1 MLDTNRALHI
11 FYRHVHQKEEGRS
24 RDPNKRRPEWFSYEK
39 CFTNLLDTL
48 ENSSFGAN
56 VTLTVIY
63 DGSEA
68 DFLTDFMY
76 KYCAIPRKFK
86 TYIKIAPAGSNMKSW
101 HVALD
106 QAKNA
111 SIPDTDIIY
120 FLEND
125 YLHVAGWLDK
135 VFELFSSEIRIDYLS
150 LYDHMDKYFYP
161 MYNDLTAKLFV
172 TRTHHWR
179 TTPSTCGTFML
190 RKKTLIEDFDL
201 WSLEVQ
207 DHYLFTELCSN
218 RGRVLLTPIPGLATH
233 CMEGYLSPTI
243 DWRQV

>member
-1 MLDTNRALHI
+1 MLGTNRTLHI

-39 CFTNLLDTL
+39 CFNNLLDTL
-48 ENSSFGAN
+48 ENSPLGIN

-68 DFLTDFMY
+68 DFSSDFMFQ
-76 KYCAIPRKFK
+76 YCAIPRKFS
-86 TYIKIAPAGSNMKSW
+86 TYIKIVEAGSNLISW

-106 QAKNA
+106 QARNA
-111 SIPDTDIIY
+111 PIADLDIIY

-135 VFELFSSEIRIDYLS
+135 VFELYSSGIRFDYLS
-150 LYDHMDKYFYP
+150 LYDHMDKYIYP
-161 MYNDLTAKLFV
+161 MYSDLTAKLLV

-190 RKKTLIEDFDL
+190 NRKTLIEDFDL
-201 WSLEVQ
+201 WALEVQ
-207 DHYLFTELCSN
+207 DHYLFTELCTN

-243 DWRQV
+243 DWGQV